1 MPISLVTILS
11 ALSIVG
17 DGPDPLSFYRDLPAS
32 LVYGIS
38 KQQSRDMRMSKKDGK
53 KWLTFANN
61 IAHLIW
67 CKFVWKLQN
76 HLENYYQKSC
86 MT

>member
-38 KQQSRDMRMSKKDGK
+38 KQQSRDMRMSKKD
-53 KWLTFANN
+53 
-61 IAHLIW
+61 
-67 CKFVWKLQN
+67 
-76 HLENYYQKSC
+76 
-86 MT
+86 

>member
-17 DGPDPLSFYRDLPAS
+17 DGPDPLSFYRDLPAN

-38 KQQSRDMRMSKKDGK
+38 KQQSRDMRMSKKDWK

-61 IAHLIW
+61 IAYFIW
-67 CKFVWKLQN
+67 RKFVWKLNRKIKQ
-76 HLENYYQKSC
+76 
-86 MT
+86 

>member
-17 DGPDPLSFYRDLPAS
+17 DGPDPLSFYRDLPAN

-38 KQQSRDMRMSKKDGK
+38 KQQSRDMRMSKKD
-53 KWLTFANN
+53 
-61 IAHLIW
+61 
-67 CKFVWKLQN
+67 
-76 HLENYYQKSC
+76 
-86 MT
+86 